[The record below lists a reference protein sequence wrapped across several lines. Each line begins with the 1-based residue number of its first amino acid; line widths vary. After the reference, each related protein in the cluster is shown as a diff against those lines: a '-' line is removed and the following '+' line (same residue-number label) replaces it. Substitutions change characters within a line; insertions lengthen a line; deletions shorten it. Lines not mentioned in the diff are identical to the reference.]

1 MAKTVSMLEVKLT
14 AVDYVRWEWQ
24 VCEHDSPLLSGYAGS
39 RATAQVE
46 GDSAL
51 FLLLRSRL

>member
-1 MAKTVSMLEVKLT
+1 MAKPISLLEVKLT
-14 AVDYVRWEWQ
+14 AVDPARWEWQ
-24 VCEHDSPLLSGYAGS
+24 VCEHDSPLLSGYAAS

-51 FLLLRSRL
+51 FLLLRSRV